1 MVTKQLTKERAMFKK
16 LLMTLIV
23 TFMVTNGFSL
33 TYITQNTTWSGNM
46 ILTDS
51 YFINPGITLRIAP
64 NSEITFPTGTHLS
77 SPAGIL
83 QIGDDVILI
92 GEDNSNYIKLSGRLY
107 MGENILL
114 SAVNSNSHWMGLVL
128 SSCDVPTNIHRA
140 YFRNCDLTVHSTNF
154 DIFYTD
160 FRECEVEVRDSS
172 VGIYNCNFYNANLDI
187 RENGG
192 LVNTNLKLYES
203 LFDGVSPYSGHHL
216 YMEKVYNY
224 IVKGNKFINGAHA
237 ITARYCGDGNDRY
250 IAVNS
255 IFNNSGYGLNF
266 HDTHSKI
273 IDGNEISGNNIGIL
287 SSGTAD
293 IVLQG
298 NSSAPYQKITDNSN
312 YEVVFS
318 CGSFPDTFEYNIIT
332 NATHTNLVT
341 CVGHTGL
348 PHYIRRNFWD
358 GPIANPQFAF
368 EPLNGYYWDSI
379 WTPSKSEVVEN
390 IANEFTLSQN
400 YPNPFNPTTTI
411 DFSTKEH
418 SKVEMVVFNSGG
430 EEVFKLGERDYN
442 KGNHKIEFDGSTL
455 NSGIYFYRLTVNG
468 VSKTKKMILTK

>member
-1 MVTKQLTKERAMFKK
+1 MFKK
-16 LLMTLIV
+16 MLVALVAI
-23 TFMVTNGFSL
+23 FMVSNLFSL

-46 ILTDS
+46 SLTDS
-51 YFINPGITLRIAP
+51 YYVNPGIILRIAP
-64 NSEITFPTGTHLS
+64 GSEIYLPSGEYISSADGIIQVGDGVTF
-77 SPAGIL
+77 
-83 QIGDDVILI
+83 I
-92 GEDNSNYIKLSGRLY
+92 GEDNTNYIKLGGIVYL
-107 MGENILL
+107 GENILF
-114 SAVNSNSHWMGLVL
+114 SANNSNSHWMGLIL
-128 SSCDVPTNIHRA
+128 TDADVPTDIHRA
-140 YFRNCDLTVHSTNF
+140 YFRNCDLTIHSTNL

-160 FRECEVEVRDSS
+160 FRECEVEIRDSS
-172 VGIYNCNFYNANLDI
+172 VGIYNCNFFNANLDI
-187 RENGG
+187 RDNGG

-203 LFDGVSPYSGHHL
+203 IFDGVSPYSGHHL

-224 IVKGNKFINGAHA
+224 IVKANKFINGAHA

-250 IAVNS
+250 IAVNR
-255 IFNNSGYGLNF
+255 IFDNSGYGLNF
-266 HDTHSKI
+266 HNTNSKI

-298 NSSAPYQKITDNSN
+298 NSSAPYQKITDNNS

-318 CGSFPDTFEYNIIT
+318 CGSFPHTFEYNIIT
-332 NATHTNLVT
+332 NGNHTNLVT

-368 EPLNGYYWDSI
+368 QPLNGFNWHSI
-379 WTPSKSEVVEN
+379 WTPAKSEVVEN
-390 IANEFTLSQN
+390 IANEFTLAQN

-411 DFSTKEH
+411 GFTTVEL
-418 SKVEMVVFNSGG
+418 SKVEMVVYNSCGK
-430 EEVFKLGERDYN
+430 EVFNLGEREYH
-442 KGNHKIEFDGSTL
+442 KGNHKLEFDGSTL